1 MKHYKHKHT
10 NELFAYEEDGSQDH
24 LITEDLVLIDDE
36 HINTFRLQVEI
47 NQLNSLSYDKR
58 RAIEY
63 PSITS
68 QLDMLYHDIKNGTL
82 ESGAWIQA
90 IEEVKNT
97 FPKE

>member
-1 MKHYKHKHT
+1 MKYYKHTTT
-10 NELFAYEEDGSQDH
+10 NELFAYELDGSQDH
-24 LITEDLVLIDDE
+24 LISDELIQISDNE
-36 HINTFRLQVEI
+36 A
-47 NQLNSLSYDKR
+47 NQIRVQNEQQILDSLAYDKR

-63 PSITS
+63 PSIST

-90 IEEVKNT
+90 IEQVKTT